1 MLASDLA
8 ARGDPAEGER
18 RWRRHVRETIREL
31 LPQLE
36 YVEFPVLAAGTYDVT
51 PDHQAIL
58 GAVPGVDGV
67 WIAAGFSG
75 HGFMMSPV
83 VGSSLAAA
91 ICGEPPN
98 DYLRAFSLDRFARGE
113 LIPEPAIV

>member
-1 MLASDLA
+1 
-8 ARGDPAEGER
+8 
-18 RWRRHVRETIREL
+18 VRQTIRDL
-31 LPQLE
+31 LPRLE

-58 GAVPGVDGV
+58 GPVPGSDGV

-83 VGSSLAAA
+83 VGRSIAAA
-91 ICGEPPN
+91 IAGEPLD